1 MFPLSCIILPTIVF
15 SKSKLTVEMSSLADL
30 LEKVDHISLNDR
42 NRVVCSI
49 TGENDVGV

>member
-1 MFPLSCIILPTIVF
+1 MFPLTSITFRTLDLF
-15 SKSKLTVEMSSLADL
+15 KSILTVEMSSLADL

-49 TGENDVGV
+49 TGENDVGI